1 MAAGNAIDPQD
12 PSVNDQ
18 GFKKTETTST
28 PSADKKPIENVNDEL
43 MKDAPVH
50 GSNVLDQS
58 HDEKNGQAHDAK
70 YKYGAPV
77 NK

>member
-1 MAAGNAIDPQD
+1 VIAE
-12 PSVNDQ
+12 

-50 GSNVLDQS
+50 VSSRLVWTTRASRQ
-58 HDEKNGQAHDAK
+58 E
-70 YKYGAPV
+70 
-77 NK
+77 